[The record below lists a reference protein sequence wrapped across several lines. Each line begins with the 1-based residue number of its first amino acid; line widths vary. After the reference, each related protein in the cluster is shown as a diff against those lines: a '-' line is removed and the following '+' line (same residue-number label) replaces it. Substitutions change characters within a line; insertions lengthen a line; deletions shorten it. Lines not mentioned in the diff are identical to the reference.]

1 MTIRRITIALFF
13 VFAPSLTFTQSPRG
27 TITGTI
33 TDSQNARVPGV
44 EVTALHVATGASAI
58 RKHRAFK
65 GPDHRITDSCPYQI
79 VHSHSRGAASPN

>member
-44 EVTALHVATGASAI
+44 EVTALHVATPFGSTGRSRARIIAS
-58 RKHRAFK
+58 RTPVPTK
-65 GPDHRITDSCPYQI
+65 
-79 VHSHSRGAASPN
+79 